1 MKINFN
7 SGGFGGFGNEG
18 TPFGAG
24 NFGAGNPFGFG
35 FGAAPQKEEYQAQPK
50 TAKKTRKGI
59 KSPVKRTLI
68 NLLVTAIFGL
78 IYFYVVLPP
87 INLKAPEFYSFVF
100 LLCVVYCV
108 MVLLTTGFQS
118 DSVKSYAQFVRKQ
131 CRIPFYI
138 VIALIVVAIVGA
150 IASSVILRAGAY
162 QKLLPVETGNFEEEV
177 DQLSFDE
184 IPILDRDSATRLGN
198 RKLGELSDMVSQF
211 EVEDDYTQINYQGKP
226 VRVTG
231 LMYGDL
237 IKWFN
242 NRADGLPAYLIIDM
256 TTQEV
261 TVQRLDEG
269 IKYTTAEHFNRNL
282 TRYLRFNYPTY
293 MFGEPYFEINEEGEP
308 YWVCAR
314 MDKTIGLFGGVD
326 VKGAVLVNAV
336 SGECTYY
343 DVADIPTWVDHVYN
357 ADLIMQQYNYYG
369 RYINGF
375 LNSILGQRDVTVTT
389 QGYNYIAQDG
399 DVYMYSGVT
408 SAGTDASNVGFILSN
423 QRTKET
429 RYYPCA
435 GADEYSAMS
444 SAEGILQQMRYTAT
458 FPLLLNVSGE
468 PTYFMAM
475 KDNAGL
481 VKQYAMV
488 NVQEYQIVAT
498 GATPEACEAAYIQLL
513 MESDMISSDSGEEL
527 LTRNQEE
534 GTIAEIR
541 TAVLEG
547 NTYYFL
553 RLEGSD
559 IFYSISAVEC
569 TDVVI
574 MNVGDAVTISYAPTE
589 TGSILDAYSVSWT
602 DRESNNTWTVPE
614 DPSGEETT
622 NDPAAGENNAAEE

>member
-7 SGGFGGFGNEG
+7 AGSFGNEG
-18 TPFGAG
+18 SPFGG
-24 NFGAGNPFGFG
+24 SNFGGSGPFGFD
-35 FGAAPQKEEYQAQPK
+35 FGGQYGGEEYQSQPSREPRPVK
-50 TAKKTRKGI
+50 SI
-59 KSPVKRTLI
+59 KSPVKRTLV
-68 NLLVTAIFGL
+68 NLLTTILFGAV
-78 IYFYVVLPP
+78 YFYVVLPP

-100 LLCVVYCV
+100 LLCAVYCV
-108 MVLLTTGFQS
+108 MAVLTTGFQANTL
-118 DSVKSYAQFVRKQ
+118 KEYFGFIKKQ
-131 CRIPFYI
+131 CKIPFFI
-138 VIALIVVAIVGA
+138 VAALLVIAIIGSIMSTVIFR
-150 IASSVILRAGAY
+150 ASSY
-162 QKLLPVETGNFEEEV
+162 EKLLPIETGNFAEEV
-177 DQLSFDE
+177 DQLTFDE
-184 IPILDRDSATRLGN
+184 IPVLDRASATRLGN

-231 LMYGDL
+231 LMYGDW

-242 NRADGLPAYLIIDM
+242 NRSNGLPAYMMIDM

-261 TVQRLDEG
+261 TVKRLEEG

-282 TRYLRFNYPTY
+282 VRHLRFQYPTY
-293 MFGEPYFEINEEGEP
+293 MFAEPYFEINEEGEP
-308 YWVCAR
+308 YWVCGR
-314 MDKTIGLFGGVD
+314 VDKTIGLFGGVD
-326 VKGAVLVNAV
+326 ICGAVLVNAV
-336 SGECTYY
+336 TGESQYY

-357 ADLIMQQYNYYG
+357 AELIMQQYNYYG
-369 RYINGF
+369 QYHNGF
-375 LNSILGQRDVTVTT
+375 INSILGQRDVTVTT
-389 QGYNYIAQDG
+389 QGYNYIAQNG

-435 GADEYSAMS
+435 GADENSAMS

-458 FPLLLNVSGE
+458 FPLLLNISGE

-488 NVQEYQIVAT
+488 NVQEYQMVAT
-498 GATPEACEAAYIQLL
+498 GTTPQACEAAYVELL
-513 MESDMISSDSGEEL
+513 IESDTISSEMGQNMINK
-527 LTRNQEE
+527 NQVE
-534 GTIAEIR
+534 GKIAEIR

-553 RLEGSD
+553 RLDGDSA
-559 IFYSISAVEC
+559 FYSISAAEC

-574 MNVGDAVTISYAPTE
+574 MNVGDAVTISYAPST
-589 TGSILDAYSVSWT
+589 TGSILDAYSASWT
-602 DRESNNTWTVPE
+602 DKKSDNHWEAPVDTNQETKGES
-614 DPSGEETT
+614 DASMETT
-622 NDPAAGENNAAEE
+622 AEE

>member
-1 MKINFN
+1 
-7 SGGFGGFGNEG
+7 
-18 TPFGAG
+18 
-24 NFGAGNPFGFG
+24 
-35 FGAAPQKEEYQAQPK
+35 
-50 TAKKTRKGI
+50 
-59 KSPVKRTLI
+59 
-68 NLLVTAIFGL
+68 
-78 IYFYVVLPP
+78 
-87 INLKAPEFYSFVF
+87 
-100 LLCVVYCV
+100 
-108 MVLLTTGFQS
+108 
-118 DSVKSYAQFVRKQ
+118 
-131 CRIPFYI
+131 
-138 VIALIVVAIVGA
+138 
-150 IASSVILRAGAY
+150 
-162 QKLLPVETGNFEEEV
+162 
-177 DQLSFDE
+177 
-184 IPILDRDSATRLGN
+184 
-198 RKLGELSDMVSQF
+198 MVSQF

-231 LMYGDL
+231 LMYGDI

-242 NRADGLPAYLIIDM
+242 NRAEGLPAYLIIDM

-282 TRYLRFNYPTY
+282 IRHLRFHYPTY
-293 MFGEPYFEINEEGEP
+293 MFAEPYFEIDEEGAP

-314 MDKTIGLFGGVD
+314 MDKTIGLFGGLD
-326 VKGAVLVNAV
+326 VSGAVLVDAV
-336 SGECTYY
+336 TGECVYY
-343 DVADIPTWVDHVYN
+343 DVEDIPTWVDHVYN
-357 ADLIMQQYNYYG
+357 AELIMQQYDYYG
-369 RYINGF
+369 RYHNGF
-375 LNSILGQRDVTVTT
+375 INSILGQRDVTVTT

-458 FPLLLNVSGE
+458 FPLLLNISGE

-498 GATPEACEAAYIQLL
+498 GATPEACESAYLQLL
-513 MESDMISSDSGEEL
+513 MESGTISAEDGQEII
-527 LTRNQEE
+527 TQNQVE

-541 TAVLEG
+541 TAVIEG

-553 RLEGSD
+553 RLEGSET
-559 IFYSISAVEC
+559 FYSISAVQC

-574 MNVGDAVTISYAPTE
+574 MNVGDAVVISYAPSD
-589 TGSILDAYSVSWT
+589 TGSILNAYSAAWT
-602 DRESNNTWTVPE
+602 DRESTNSWTPPASQTTE
-614 DPSGEETT
+614 TSGEDGSE
-622 NDPAAGENNAAEE
+622 PAVEGESA